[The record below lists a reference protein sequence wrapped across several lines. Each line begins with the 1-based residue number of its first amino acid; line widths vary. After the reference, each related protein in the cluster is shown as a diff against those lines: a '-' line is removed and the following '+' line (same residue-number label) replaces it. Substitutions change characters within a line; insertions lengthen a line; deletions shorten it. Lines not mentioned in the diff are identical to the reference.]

1 MIIDLTHSI
10 QEGMPIYPGDA
21 DTVLDHSKQFS
32 KDGYNNHQLSINM
45 HAGTHIDGPMHLL
58 DIQKYIHEYPM
69 DRFVGDAVIL
79 NVVGEK
85 SIESKEKY
93 EAIIKEGQIV
103 VLYTGHSDCY
113 GQPEYFTEYPAL
125 TAEFAQLLVRKKV
138 KIIGLDTPSPDYAPF
153 GIHNILLG
161 NDILIIENLKNLKQ
175 LLDVKAFEIIALPLA
190 IRADSS
196 IARVIARVKE

>member
-10 QEGMPIYPGDA
+10 QEEMPIYPGDA
-21 DTVLDHSKQFS
+21 DTVLEHSKQFS

-58 DIQKYIHEYPM
+58 DIQKYIHEYSL
-69 DRFVGDAVIL
+69 DRFLGDAVLL
-79 NVVGEK
+79 NVAGEK
-85 SIESKEKY
+85 SIDYKEEY
-93 EAIIKEGQIV
+93 EEIMKDGQIV
-103 VLYTGHSDCY
+103 VIYTGHSDCY

-138 KIIGLDTPSPDYAPF
+138 KMIGLDTPSPDYAPF
-153 GIHNILLG
+153 DIHNIFFE
-161 NDILIIENLKNLKQ
+161 NDMLIIENLTNIEQ